1 MTALCKAVP
10 SNLYGFLRDIT
21 AVCGGGLPE
30 RLIYA
35 TFLFPSTYL
44 PHVCTFCS
52 PYTLPPFSAP
62 RHINLYSVQLVAVYI
77 REAHAEDQWQDE
89 ENVDDG
95 LCFRQPRNL
104 EERLALANRFIDG
117 TRAKSRPPTT
127 PWRACRVSS
136 HLVNTKSFF
145 GGREQTSRWRATWW
159 STAWMMPST

>member
-52 PYTLPPFSAP
+52 PYTPPLFLPRDILTYVVSSS
-62 RHINLYSVQLVAVYI
+62 L
-77 REAHAEDQWQDE
+77 
-89 ENVDDG
+89 
-95 LCFRQPRNL
+95 
-104 EERLALANRFIDG
+104 RFIFARH
-117 TRAKSRPPTT
+117 TRRTSGRTRRMSMTAFASASRATSRSASPSPTASSTVRAQSLAHQPHHGVRAEFPPTLST
-127 PWRACRVSS
+127 PSPFLGAGSRQVGGVRR
-136 HLVNTKSFF
+136 
-145 GGREQTSRWRATWW
+145 GGRRHG
-159 STAWMMPST
+159 